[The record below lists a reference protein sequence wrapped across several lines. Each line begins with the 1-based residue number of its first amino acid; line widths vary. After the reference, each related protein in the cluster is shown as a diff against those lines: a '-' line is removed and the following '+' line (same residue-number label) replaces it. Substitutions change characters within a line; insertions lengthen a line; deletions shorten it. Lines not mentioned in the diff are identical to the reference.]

1 MTNVLTRRQAMKA
14 LAAGTVALGA
24 GALATA
30 APAGARP
37 GREIR
42 VLSLNTWHGGAK
54 IPNGGD
60 RIVDL
65 IRSTRAE
72 LVLLSEAGDTTTELA
87 TRLAAQGLHFEAA
100 TSSDTGILSAF
111 PILET
116 GKLDYMVKAVVAVDD
131 LEIATYAA
139 HLEYRW
145 YATYLPRGYGAG
157 IPSGEFAEFGWN
169 KIPTGPVT
177 DVETVLRVNAA
188 SGRPAVIEA
197 FLADAAAEQEKG
209 RQVVMGGDFN
219 EPSHLD
225 WAADTRELFDHHG
238 AVVPWQST
246 RLLEDAGF
254 VDAYRAT
261 YPNPVTHPGFT
272 WPSDNPNVA
281 VSELTW
287 APESD
292 ERDRIDYVFA
302 GPGTRLELRSAGI
315 VGPRETIVRSE
326 RVTETSRDNFV
337 ASPTPWPTD
346 HKAVLAVYRCAP
358 ASGGFGSLGSLAG
371 SAS

>member
-1 MTNVLTRRQAMKA
+1 MTNGLTRRQALKI
-14 LAAGTVALGA
+14 LTAGTAAVGV

-37 GREIR
+37 GPEIR

-54 IPNGGD
+54 ITNGAD

-65 IRSTRAE
+65 IRSTRASI
-72 LVLLSEAGDTTTELA
+72 VLLSEAGDTTAELA

-111 PILET
+111 PIVET
-116 GKLDYMVKAVVAVDD
+116 GKLDYMVKAVVTVDD
-131 LEIATYAA
+131 LEIAVYAA

-145 YATYLPRGYGAG
+145 YATYLPRGYGG
-157 IPSGEFAEFGWN
+157 GHPSGEFSEFGWN
-169 KIPTGPVT
+169 KLPGGPVT
-177 DVETVLRVNAA
+177 DADTVLRVNAA

-197 FLADAAAEQEKG
+197 FLADAAAEQQKG
-209 RQVVMGGDFN
+209 RQVLMGGDFN

-225 WAADTRELFDHHG
+225 WAADTRDLYDHHG
-238 AVVPWQST
+238 VVVPWQST
-246 RLLEDAGF
+246 RLLEAAGF

-261 YPNPVTHPGFT
+261 YPSAVTHPGFT

-281 VSELTW
+281 VSDLTW
-287 APESD
+287 APDAD

-302 GPGTRLELRSAGI
+302 GPGTRLRLQSAGI

-326 RVTETSRDNFV
+326 RVAETSRDNFV

-346 HKAVLAVYRCAP
+346 HKAVLATYRCLP
-358 ASGGFGSLGSLAG
+358 ASGGFGSLGSLGG
-371 SAS
+371 SVS